1 MLNYNIKKE
10 ELSMIYGE
18 IGNGIKVRTTKTG
31 MNQEKNLIYLF
42 KIQKKKGEAWMSK
55 YVAKYYIK
63 KQRTY

>member
-10 ELSMIYGE
+10 ELSMIYDE

-31 MNQEKNLIYLF
+31 MNQEKILIYLF
-42 KIQKKKGEAWMSK
+42 KIQKKKREAWMPK